1 MEKDVFIKSVLNS
14 TTGIIKVMPNNL
26 LFDKIQARIEE
37 EKPVANYTKW
47 LLAATIVILLS
58 LNIGILSDFSK
69 NSNKSNEVS
78 QLVSITDNQLY

>member
-1 MEKDVFIKSVLNS
+1 MEKDVFINSVLNS

-47 LLAATIVILLS
+47 LLAATIVILL
-58 LNIGILSDFSK
+58 L
-69 NSNKSNEVS
+69 
-78 QLVSITDNQLY
+78 TTA